1 MKKILITSILAIATS
16 LTLYFV
22 AFWQPKEDIN
32 NNLVLENSKKIEDNN
47 TQKDINE
54 DTNKESS
61 IDINNNKDKNNKY
74 NNEEKNEKDNINDNS
89 SNNKENKDYLNSP
102 NNEGNK
108 ENKNSNINSSTNKKE
123 ETQATN
129 AKIFNVNKEEILG
142 NLSLVEK
149 TKLLTI
155 ANKIS
160 TVDVER
166 MKNSLKK
173 NGEKEGIT
181 EVVRVLKLRLK
192 SDDYNEIKNILS
204 PYINIEFLESLV

>member
-16 LTLYFV
+16 LTVYFV
-22 AFWQPKEDIN
+22 AFWQPKENI

-47 TQKDINE
+47 TKKDINE
-54 DTNKESS
+54 GANKESS
-61 IDINNNKDKNNKY
+61 IDINNKDKNNKY
-74 NNEEKNEKDNINDNS
+74 DNEEKNDKDNINDKS
-89 SNNKENKDYLNSP
+89 SNNKENKDYLNSS
-102 NNEGNK
+102 NNEENK
-108 ENKNSNINSSTNKKE
+108 ENKNLNINSSTNKKE
-123 ETQATN
+123 ETQAAN

-142 NLSLVEK
+142 SLSLSEK

>member
-1 MKKILITSILAIATS
+1 MKKILITSILAISTS
-16 LTLYFV
+16 LAVYFV
-22 AFWQPKEDIN
+22 AFWQPKEEIN
-32 NNLVLENSKKIEDNN
+32 NNLVLENPKKTEDSN
-47 TQKDINE
+47 TKKDNNE

-61 IDINNNKDKNNKY
+61 IDINKNKNSNY
-74 NNEEKNEKDNINDNS
+74 NNEEKNEKDKINDNS
-89 SNNKENKDYLNSP
+89 SKNKEDKENLNTP
-102 NNEGNK
+102 NNEESK
-108 ENKNSNINSSTNKKE
+108 ENKNSNNSSNNKKE

-149 TKLLTI
+149 TKLFTI

-192 SDDYNEIKNILS
+192 SDDYDEIKNILS